1 MDTPWKE
8 AISQVLNEA
17 GGALHY
23 SEIAER
29 IVELE
34 LRESLGA
41 TPASTV
47 NATINMSMQGDG
59 ESSPFYRASRGYYG
73 LKSQQTHPAETTP
86 SPDDSDESAESGVIR
101 ALGMFWLRSNV
112 YWKATPQVLGRQQL
126 GADPVDFCKQ
136 RGVYLLYDGR
146 EVIYV
151 GRAVDR
157 PLGQRLYEHTYDR
170 LNGRWDRFSW
180 FGLYDI
186 TDTGTIDETFSQY
199 EGEEIITA
207 FEAILIES
215 LEPAQNRRR
224 GDSLNAVEFMQAR
237 DPELDRR
244 QMRSMLQ
251 ELLHKVEQD
260 G

>member
-1 MDTPWKE
+1 MDTPWKD
-8 AISQVLNEA
+8 AISQVLQDA
-17 GGALHY
+17 GEALHY

-34 LRESLGA
+34 LRTSLGA
-41 TPASTV
+41 TPAATV

-59 ESSPFYRASRGYYG
+59 ADSPYYRASRGHYG
-73 LKSQQTHPAETTP
+73 LRSQQTQPPTPA
-86 SPDDSDESAESGVIR
+86 PDSNDDDQPTDTGVVR

-112 YWKATPQVLGRQQL
+112 YWKSTPQLLGRQQL

-157 PLGQRLYEHTYDR
+157 PLGQRLYEHTSDR

-180 FGLYDI
+180 FGLYDVSDAGKI
-186 TDTGTIDETFSQY
+186 EETY
-199 EGEEIITA
+199 ANHNGEDVVAA

-244 QMRSMLQ
+244 QMRTMLQ
-251 ELLHKVEQD
+251 ELLAKVEQ
-260 G
+260 GT